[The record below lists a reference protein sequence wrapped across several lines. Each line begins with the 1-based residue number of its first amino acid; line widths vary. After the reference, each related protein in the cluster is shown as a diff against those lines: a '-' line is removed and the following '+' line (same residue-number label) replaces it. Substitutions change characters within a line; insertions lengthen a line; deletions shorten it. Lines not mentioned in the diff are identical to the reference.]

1 MTRPEMESNLPVL
14 VAHAQPTAALCRF
27 ALLIERQIRKKSTKS
42 LFSGSTKK
50 QKKQRGAIIWKVII
64 KVDSKNLLNK
74 SNQVLTQVYVSLMSL
89 VTVARL
95 SQFFPF

>member
-1 MTRPEMESNLPVL
+1 LKGKYGKNQQKVYL
-14 VAHAQPTAALCRF
+14 VVALKN
-27 ALLIERQIRKKSTKS
+27 KKKE
-42 LFSGSTKK
+42 
-50 QKKQRGAIIWKVII
+50 RGAIIWKVII